1 VAWIG
6 LTEVVP
12 QYVAMEP
19 LASPGLPQQPW
30 GFTSAPIVPVSSS
43 GNLATAWQA
52 LPEEA
57 AAPEDFPLQPLQPPL
72 QAPQQL
78 PPLQHP
84 HRQAEGLR
92 SLRSRAEHALMA
104 PAAAAVPA
112 RRAAAAAAVAEAAA
126 ASATA
131 PQLGPT
137 EEERQQRSAHLRR
150 QRDRLIQKRAAERQ
164 RQLEQFQYEKTAQA
178 AARGIDSSAAN
189 EPEQMAAGRRL
200 VAELTPG
207 AVVANPAMGRQTDTA
222 AADRMRQA
230 LTAQL
235 RSTLARSAGT
245 NSDSVEARVSQLE
258 GMRGGGSHGA

>member
-1 VAWIG
+1 
-6 LTEVVP
+6 
-12 QYVAMEP
+12 
-19 LASPGLPQQPW
+19 
-30 GFTSAPIVPVSSS
+30 
-43 GNLATAWQA
+43 
-52 LPEEA
+52 
-57 AAPEDFPLQPLQPPL
+57 
-72 QAPQQL
+72 
-78 PPLQHP
+78 
-84 HRQAEGLR
+84 
-92 SLRSRAEHALMA
+92 MA

-112 RRAAAAAAVAEAAA
+112 RRAAAAAVVAEAAA

-164 RQLEQFQYEKTAQA
+164 RQLEHFQNEKTAQA
-178 AARGIDSSAAN
+178 AARGIDSSAAS
-189 EPEQMAAGRRL
+189 EPGQMAAGRRL

-235 RSTLARSAGT
+235 RSTLARSAAT